1 MDEGPNVPLE
11 PARCCPGTVMTPD
24 DEEALELLE
33 LHEDAESIHAV
44 VWGPGLEKRAPAART
59 WSRRCVRMG

>member
-1 MDEGPNVPLE
+1 
-11 PARCCPGTVMTPD
+11 MTP

-44 VWGPGLEKRAPAART
+44 VWGPGLEKRAPAAEDVVTKMRT
-59 WSRRCVRMG
+59 NGLRTRES